1 MINKSLS
8 DLCCNEEEYEKAKL
22 LNKTALNESMYKT
35 IMTYTKTTT
44 KNNRNRAAVIYV

>member
-1 MINKSLS
+1 MINKMLS

-44 KNNRNRAAVIYV
+44 TNNRNRAAVIYI